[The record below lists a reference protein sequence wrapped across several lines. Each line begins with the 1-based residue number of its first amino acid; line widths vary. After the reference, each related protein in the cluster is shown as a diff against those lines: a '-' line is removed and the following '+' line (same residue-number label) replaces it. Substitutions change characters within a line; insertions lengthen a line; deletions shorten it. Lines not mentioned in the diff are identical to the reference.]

1 MKVITV
7 SELKLK
13 ATQIVSE
20 IESTKEEVIITKN
33 GKAVAWIQ
41 YFSEDEFSLT
51 KKKTEKGKESGK
63 IGKGKRHL

>member
-7 SELKLK
+7 SELKQR
-13 ATQIVSE
+13 ATQIISE
-20 IESTKEEVIITKN
+20 IESIKEEVIITKN

-51 KKKTEKGKESGK
+51 KKKTKKESGK
-63 IGKGKRHL
+63 RGKSERHL